1 MIFVGIFGL
10 QTLHFLCLLSWHSQ
24 KESMNILVSLITI
37 SIRQERNYVILPLSS
52 Y

>member
-37 SIRQERNYVILPLSS
+37 SIRQERNYVILPLSFC
-52 Y
+52 